1 MKKLYISLWMALVV
15 YTVFYLAIF
24 QPTGTLLTDLMNQ
37 SADPFALNF
46 FNLMGLIPL
55 LFLIDGLTEGKQAWY
70 TYLCFALGML
80 GGAYVLLLG
89 YFTLKSNTKKSNLS
103 AMVVF
108 ILGVFAFILIQ
119 QAFTFGDFT
128 LYFSAFTEDAMVGI
142 MFVDFLFFYTIMII
156 RGTQLNKKWGYM
168 LYIPIFG
175 FMLVLL
181 EKLRQLPRLQ

>member
-1 MKKLYISLWMALVV
+1 MKKLYISLWVV
-15 YTVFYLAIF
+15 LLLYTLFYLAMF
-24 QPTGTLLTDLMNQ
+24 QPSGTLLTDLINQ

-70 TYLCFALGML
+70 TYVLFALGMF

-89 YFTLKSNTKKSNLS
+89 YMTLKSNSKKSNGL
-103 AMVVF
+103 ALVVF
-108 ILGVFAFILIQ
+108 AMAIIAFILIN
-119 QAFTFGDFT
+119 QALTLGNPT
-128 LYFSAFTEDAMVGI
+128 LYFQAFTEDAMVGI
-142 MFVDFLFFYTIMII
+142 MFVDFLFFYTIMIL
-156 RGTQLNKKWGYM
+156 RGTYLNKKWGYI

-175 FMLVLL
+175 FALVLI